1 MSSLSTSVLTTS
13 ARPSSRHAGGMPRL
27 IAADAGLRRH
37 LLDYADRMAA
47 ALAQRLVERE
57 QTDPLCVGTL
67 ADALLHVFV
76 RAVDRF
82 GIEAEAQTNALSM
95 DTLR

>member
-1 MSSLSTSVLTTS
+1 
-13 ARPSSRHAGGMPRL
+13 
-27 IAADAGLRRH
+27 
-37 LLDYADRMAA
+37 MAA

-95 DTLR
+95 DTLRALDMLRPAFAALHDPVAESGSAPRPMPGGTGCTYR